1 MAVKPIRQPSTSG
14 HPLSNHAIYVIGKLA
29 KTLATLTVMVMAGLA
44 GFVIWQYYVASPWT
58 RDGRT
63 RVQVANIAPQVSGEI
78 VKLEVIDN
86 QFVHKNDLLYV
97 IDPFDFRI
105 AVENAQATLQMRAAD
120 LLTKRVQAQRRLA
133 LTANS
138 TSVEEKQ
145 VYSNNAAQAEA
156 AFRSAQAQ
164 LAQAKVNLERTSVRS
179 PVNGIVTNLQMR
191 VGDYASTGMTNLSV
205 TDADSYWVDGYFEET
220 KLAYVCIG
228 EPAHAKLMGFTR
240 PIDGVVE
247 TITRGISTADAA
259 SSTQGLPN
267 VNPVYTWVRLAQ
279 RIPVRIRITHVPSDI
294 PLVAGMTATVML
306 DSPQYNQQAFGL
318 LGLRQTMARLFGW
331 PSVAPARNCDISS
344 PTNPKHISVLT
355 EPRVT
360 TTPRAGQIN
369 PGLAP
374 GMAIPPAQKSIQP
387 QRPAKLDVSH

>member
-1 MAVKPIRQPSTSG
+1 MSTRPI
-14 HPLSNHAIYVIGKLA
+14 NVIGKLA
-29 KTLATLTVMVMAGLA
+29 KTAATFTVMLAAGLA

-63 RVQVANIAPQVSGEI
+63 RVQVANIAPQVSGQI
-78 VKLEVIDN
+78 VKLEVVDN
-86 QFVHKNDLLYV
+86 QFVHKDDLLYV

-105 AVENAQATLQMRAAD
+105 AVANAQATLQMRAAD
-120 LLTKRVQAQRRLA
+120 LVTKRLQAQRRLA
-133 LTANS
+133 LTADS

-164 LAQAKVNLERTSVRS
+164 LAQAEVNLERTSVRS
-179 PVNGIVTNLQMR
+179 PVNGTVTNLQMR
-191 VGDYASTGMTNLSV
+191 VGNYASEGMTNLSV

-228 EPAHAKLMGFTR
+228 EPAHAKLMGFAT

-306 DSPQYNQQAFGL
+306 DSPRANQAVFG
-318 LGLRQTMARLFGW
+318 MARLRRTLAGLFGW
-331 PSVAPARNCDISS
+331 ASTIPARDCDISS
-344 PTNPKHISVLT
+344 PTAAKYISVLT

-360 TTPRAGQIN
+360 NMPRAGQIN

-374 GMAIPPAQKSIQP
+374 GTAIPPDPKSIQP
-387 QRPAKLDVSH
+387 QRPVRLNVSH

>member
-1 MAVKPIRQPSTSG
+1 MSD
-14 HPLSNHAIYVIGKLA
+14 HPLSNRAINAVGKLA
-29 KTLATLTVMVMAGLA
+29 KTLATLTVMALAGLA

-63 RVQVANIAPQVSGEI
+63 RVQVANVAPQVSGEI
-78 VKLEVIDN
+78 IELEVVDN

-105 AVENAQATLQMRAAD
+105 AVANAQATLQMRAAD

-133 LTANS
+133 LTADA
-138 TSVEEKQ
+138 TAGEAEQ

-156 AFRSAQAQ
+156 AFRSAQVQ
-164 LAQAKVNLERTSVRS
+164 LAQAEVNLERTSVRS
-179 PVNGIVTNLQMR
+179 PVNGTVTNLQMR
-191 VGDYASTGMTNLSV
+191 VGDYASEGMTNLSV

-228 EPAHAKLMGFTR
+228 EPAHAKLMGFAT

-247 TITRGISTADAA
+247 TITRGISTSDAA

-279 RIPVRIRITHVPSDI
+279 RIPVRIRITRVPSDI

-306 DSPQYNQQAFGL
+306 DSPQSSQQVFGL
-318 LGLRQTMARLFGW
+318 AGLRRTVAGLFGW
-331 PSVAPARNCDISS
+331 PSIAPARNCDISS
-344 PTNPKHISVLT
+344 PTNAKHISVLT

-360 TTPRAGQIN
+360 AMPRAGQIN

-374 GMAIPPAQKSIQP
+374 GMAVPPAPKSIQP
-387 QRPAKLDVSH
+387 QRPVRLDVSH